1 MHTPNAVHQ
10 LPATSGSKNRRVD
23 SEILWHRRLV
33 LLSLSLDP
41 VDVVDEVVGVLG
53 VAGIGRKVEDE
64 ENSGGSAVLWLGVDP
79 LDFNAC
85 LLCGVDVD
93 VVVAVAVPGGL
104 GWSEKGLW
112 MCCCH
117 WEL

>member
-85 LLCGVDVD
+85 LLCGVDV
-93 VVVAVAVPGGL
+93 VVAVAVPGGL